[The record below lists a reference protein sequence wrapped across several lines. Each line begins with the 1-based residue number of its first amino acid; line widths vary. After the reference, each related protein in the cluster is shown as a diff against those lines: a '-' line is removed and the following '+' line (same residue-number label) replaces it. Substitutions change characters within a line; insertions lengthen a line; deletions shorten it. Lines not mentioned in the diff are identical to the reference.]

1 MRHHFPLALGV
12 IIVASSLS
20 LAAQTTSKAH
30 PSAMKK
36 TAQST
41 ATKAAM
47 NTDQHFVMEAYEGGR
62 AEVALGQ
69 LATEKASNA
78 KVKEFGQRMVTDHGK
93 ANDELKTLAESKNIT
108 LPTKLNAKNQALKDR
123 LSKLSGSA
131 FDHAYITDM
140 ARDHQADSIVFHKEA
155 TSGQDADIKAWAAKT
170 GTVVDEHL
178 KMAQQIQKELGTS
191 KTTH

>member
-1 MRHHFPLALGV
+1 MRHHFPLALV
-12 IIVASSLS
+12 IVVASSLS
-20 LAAQTTSKAH
+20 LAAQTTKPQTS
-30 PSAMKK
+30 SMKK
-36 TAQST
+36 GAQST

-47 NTDQHFVMEAYEGGR
+47 TTDQHFVMEAYEGGM

-93 ANDELKTLAESKNIT
+93 ANDELKALAAAKNIT
-108 LPTKLNAKNQALKDR
+108 LPTKLNAKDQAAKDR

-131 FDHAYITDM
+131 FDHAYMTDM
-140 ARDHQADSIVFHKEA
+140 VKDHQADSAVFHKEA
-155 TSGQDADIKAWAAKT
+155 TSGQDADIKAWAGKT
-170 GTVVDEHL
+170 GAVVDEHL

-191 KTTH
+191 KPTQ